1 MLIISMFILFV
12 LFVIKWTVLWFAGK
26 IIIEAVK
33 SERRRD
39 AREEEELELLRQ
51 HFNKTKSE

>member
-1 MLIISMFILFV
+1 MFILFV

>member
-26 IIIEAVK
+26 IIIEGVK